1 MKINP
6 ICDCDSP
13 FKNCLQKSDKTASH
27 GFHRKREKSKL
38 GEHGISFKNKTD
50 ENTILLMVA
59 SDPKIDLDVPTEN
72 EKN

>member
-1 MKINP
+1 M
-6 ICDCDSP
+6 
-13 FKNCLQKSDKTASH
+13 
-27 GFHRKREKSKL
+27 HRKREKSKL
-38 GEHGISFKNKTD
+38 GEHGISFRKKTD